1 MVIHHRDR
9 LHLKNVAFF
18 ATPTM
23 AASGAFNRELSFRA
37 IDVDVEAQAFG
48 VGLDAIGEQSFIFV

>member
-1 MVIHHRDR
+1 RDR